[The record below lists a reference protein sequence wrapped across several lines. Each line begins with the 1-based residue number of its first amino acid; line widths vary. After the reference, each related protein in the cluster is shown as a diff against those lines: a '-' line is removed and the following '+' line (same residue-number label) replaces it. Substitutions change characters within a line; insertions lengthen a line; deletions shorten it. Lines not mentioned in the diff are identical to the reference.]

1 MNKTC
6 KSCQP
11 NEGMTDRIIRV
22 FLGLGLLVLGY
33 FIFDGVMQTVSYII
47 GLIALVTG
55 AVGTC
60 GIYAL
65 LGISTKEKEH
75 KKEDD
80 KK

>member
-11 NEGMTDRIIRV
+11 NEGTTDRIIRV
-22 FLGLGLLVLGY
+22 SLGLVLFVIGY
-33 FIFDGVMQTVSYII
+33 FVFDGVVQTVSYII

-65 LGISTKEKEH
+65 LGLSTKEKEH
-75 KKEDD
+75 KKED
-80 KK
+80 K